1 MWLCSVQ
8 CRERVLRMLRPSSA
22 EQNNV
27 TTDVNDDVTNII
39 ANAAS
44 KIVEAVAETFN
55 KSVIPE
61 KIMADSASLN
71 AGKPNQDEPN
81 EHESSWTKVVNT
93 RVKQTKAIV
102 KEAIVEHAKEKAIDE
117 ERQRNIIIYRLPE
130 SNDDDQDKGKDYD
143 KSLFEKLSKNELGI
157 AGVKPTKIIRLGRR
171 DPELTRPLLVTTP
184 TVMDKRRIMA
194 SFYKLKNASEDF
206 NNINVSNDL
215 TKEERQERQNL
226 VQEAK
231 CKQEEDGQNQRP
243 FRIRGPPGIMR
254 IVWIEEKTQLKFQ
267 KKEIRTPRKSH

>member
-8 CRERVLRMLRPSSA
+8 CRERVSRMLGPSSA
-22 EQNNV
+22 EGNNV

-44 KIVEAVAETFN
+44 KIVEAVAETLS

-61 KIMADSASLN
+61 KILADSANLN

-102 KEAIVEHAKEKAIDE
+102 KEAIVDHAKEKAQDE

-130 SNDDDQDKGKDYD
+130 SDDDDQEKRKDYD
-143 KSLFEKLSKNELGI
+143 KSLFEKLSKNELGT

-171 DPELTRPLLVTTP
+171 DPALTRPLLVTTP

-194 SFYKLKNASEDF
+194 SLYKLKNASEDF
-206 NNINVSNDL
+206 NNISVSNDL
-215 TKEERQERQNL
+215 TK
-226 VQEAK
+226 
-231 CKQEEDGQNQRP
+231 
-243 FRIRGPPGIMR
+243 
-254 IVWIEEKTQLKFQ
+254 
-267 KKEIRTPRKSH
+267 